1 MKTKMKIDFDVSQ
14 YLVDVC
20 IPSYYGSEILD
31 SAINTVLTQSHQN
44 FRILISDNT
53 PETDVLE
60 REKIARMIESFND
73 SRIHYRA
80 NSVNLGYPRNIMSL
94 YEWSSAE
101 YVFLLAQDD
110 LLSEIA
116 IEAGLRGLIENSEIA
131 AIARPYYWFFDD
143 PNKAVREI
151 QVLDSSRMVVV
162 NCKSSESEI
171 IHTLI
176 SASQLS
182 GLMYRRSR
190 IHEPFVN
197 SIFPAHIYPLAGALR
212 DYGVGFMPFHTVAVC
227 IGKSQTR
234 HISEIYSE
242 SPTDAW
248 VDLYKHVF
256 RTEQSLPVATMGIKN
271 HMGRNYVGLIQIRNF
286 GKFRYFLRELFILLR
301 IRPKN
306 LVSLKFWFYA
316 IGLTVLPPRLC
327 IWAVDNFKDKI
338 LSRKLEGVS
347 LAKQKDAWW

>member
-1 MKTKMKIDFDVSQ
+1 MESDLGQSQ

-20 IPSYYGSEILD
+20 IPSYYGSEILG
-31 SAINTVLTQSHQN
+31 SAIETVLAQSHQN

-53 PETDVLE
+53 PEIDIEE
-60 REKIARMIESFND
+60 RNKVARLLDSFAD
-73 SRIHYRA
+73 SRILYRA
-80 NSVNLGYPRNIMSL
+80 NSVNLGYPRNVISL
-94 YEWSSAE
+94 YEWSTSE

-116 IEAGLRGLIENSEIA
+116 IEGSLRALIENDGIA
-131 AIARPYYWFFDD
+131 AVARPYYWFFDNPD
-143 PNKAVREI
+143 KAVREI
-151 QVLDSSRMVVV
+151 QVLNSSEVVVV
-162 NCKSSESEI
+162 NCDSSESEI

-190 IHEPFVN
+190 IREPFVD

-212 DYGVGFMPFHTVAVC
+212 DYGVGFIPFHSVAVC

-234 HISEIYSE
+234 HISTIYSE
-242 SPTDAW
+242 SPTNAW
-248 VDLYKHVF
+248 VDLYRHVF
-256 RTEQSLPVATMGIKN
+256 RTEESLHVARSGIKN

-286 GKFRYFLRELFILLR
+286 GKFRYFLRELFILIR
-301 IRPKN
+301 IRPIN
-306 LVSLKFWFYA
+306 LLSPKFWFYS
-316 IGLTVLPPRLC
+316 IGLTFLPRRVC

-338 LSRKLEGVS
+338 LSKRLEGVS
-347 LAKQKDAWW
+347 LATRSDAWW

>member
-1 MKTKMKIDFDVSQ
+1 MKNNIDLSQ

-20 IPSYYGSEILD
+20 IPSYYGSEVLD
-31 SAINTVLTQSHQN
+31 SAIKTVLRQSHQN

-53 PETDVLE
+53 PDTDSVE
-60 REKIARMIESFND
+60 REKITRMIESFND
-73 SRIHYRA
+73 SRILYRA
-80 NSVNLGYPRNIMSL
+80 NSMNLGYPRNIISL

-116 IEAGLRGLIENSEIA
+116 VEASLRGLIENRDIA

-143 PNKAVREI
+143 PTKAVREI
-151 QVLDSSRMVVV
+151 QVIDSSGVKVV
-162 NCKSSESEI
+162 NCESSESEI

-234 HISEIYSE
+234 HISEIYAE

-248 VDLYKHVF
+248 VDLYRHVF
-256 RTEQSLPVATMGIKN
+256 RTEESLPVAMMGIKN
-271 HMGRNYVGLIQIRNF
+271 HMGRNYVGLVQIRNF
-286 GKFRYFLRELFILLR
+286 GKFRYFLRELLILLR

-316 IGLTVLPPRLC
+316 LGLLILPPRLC

-338 LSRKLEGVS
+338 LSQKLRGVS
-347 LAKQKDAWW
+347 LATRKDAWW